1 MCSIMEMNNYM
12 YLCAT
17 KIKRELFLAT
27 KANKILFFTHSP
39 NIIPRN
45 KQTQD
50 SILIK

>member
-1 MCSIMEMNNYM
+1 MEVNNYM

-17 KIKRELFLAT
+17 KIKRELFFET

-39 NIIPRN
+39 NIIVCN
-45 KQTQD
+45 QQTQD